1 MIKWSR
7 YGVVLGLLWL
17 CNSATV
23 LLHAQTV
30 ERDTKITGPR
40 GRTINRQVDIERGPG
55 TFSRQVQVQR
65 PGGTID
71 RNTTIQR
78 GWGGFPG
85 GGFGGFRP
93 LPFFPGPR
101 PVTSWGL
108 GITAAPIITIPFFAG
123 GGGFAAGG
131 GGAPGMGMGMGA
143 GGGGAVAGPGGGP
156 GGPQGPAA
164 QPNPLDPVVLAA
176 QKLQSYHASSR
187 RDGARELG
195 QLGDPRAIPPLV
207 HVLKNDSSKEVRVA
221 AATSLGELGGS
232 EAEVVLERCIIYE
245 KKQEV
250 KDAAAAALRLLRQ
263 RRAADPQAGQSPPP
277 PLTRPAPAAG
287 PYQTQQSDVPRLT
300 TPLPSPDP
308 RSSPFRPQ
316 PGSQQP
322 PLDGPSSDTPA
333 PSDADHVPPP
343 PPTPVK
349 PF

>member
-1 MIKWSR
+1 VIRWSKF
-7 YGVVLGLLWL
+7 GVVLGLLGL
-17 CNSATV
+17 CDTATG
-23 LLHAQTV
+23 LLHAQVV

-40 GRTINRQVDIERGPG
+40 GRTIDRRLDIERGPG
-55 TFSRQVQVQR
+55 TYQRQLQIQR
-65 PGGTID
+65 PGGTLE
-71 RNTTIQR
+71 RSTTIQR
-78 GWGGFPG
+78 GWGGGFPG
-85 GGFGGFRP
+85 GGFGFRP

-108 GITAAPIITIPFFAG
+108 GITAAPIITIPFFG
-123 GGGFAAGG
+123 GGAAAGV
-131 GGAPGMGMGMGA
+131 GAPGMGMAA
-143 GGGGAVAGPGGGP
+143 GGGVAQPGGVP
-156 GGPQGPAA
+156 GAPQGAAA
-164 QPNPLDPVVLAA
+164 QPNPLDPVALAA

-207 HVLKNDSSKEVRVA
+207 HVLKYDSAKDVRIA
-221 AATSLGELGGS
+221 AANSLGEIGGS

-250 KDAAAAALRLLRQ
+250 KDAAAAALRLVRE
-263 RRAADPQAGQSPPP
+263 RRAADPRAGQSPPP
-277 PLTRPAPAAG
+277 PLTRSAPAAS
-287 PYQTQQSDVPRLT
+287 PNQTQQSEVPRLT

-316 PGSQQP
+316 PGSQEP

-333 PSDADHVPPP
+333 PSDAERMPPP